1 MNDLGAILPELAVTI
16 TAAAVLLADLVVGGP
31 RRARWLSLVAI
42 AGLAAAAVASRPG
55 SAPSAYTAFNGF
67 VVVDEFTQF
76 FRLLFLVLA
85 FIAVLAAEEYSARRN
100 LPYAEL
106 LATLL
111 FSTLGAMTIALAGD
125 LITLFVGLELMTIP
139 VYVLAGMQ
147 RRNQFSNEAA
157 LKYFLLGAF
166 STAILLY
173 GFAWLYGLT
182 GSTDLRGIATGL
194 TASGLT
200 GPVLVALALV
210 TVGLSFKA
218 AVVPFHQWTPDAYDG
233 APTPVTAFMS
243 VAPKAAAFAAIL
255 RLIGVALAPLAI
267 DWTTTFAVLAAI
279 TMTLGNVVALAQT
292 SVKRML
298 AYSSIAHT
306 GYIAAGVAAAQA
318 GPQAWAGVL
327 FYAFAYGVMN
337 IGAFAALLVLDTE
350 GTRGAAL
357 DDLRGLSRRA
367 AWPAATFAVLL
378 GSLTGL
384 PPTIGFWA
392 KVFVFLPALDAGL
405 GWLAVVMAL
414 NAALA
419 AFYYLRVLVY
429 MYMLDPEGAVPEL
442 THARLVGAAVG
453 LTAITSIVL
462 GIWSDPLY
470 AWAVSAAGPIVR

>member
-1 MNDLGAILPELAVTI
+1 MNDLLAILPELAVTLTATLVLVVDLVVAGRGRVRALSI
-16 TAAAVLLADLVVGGP
+16 TAAL
-31 RRARWLSLVAI
+31 
-42 AGLAAAAVASRPG
+42 GLAVAAILSWYGPAVGPYA
-55 SAPSAYTAFNGF
+55 AFNGF
-67 VVVDEFTQF
+67 VVVDPFTQF
-76 FRLLFLVLA
+76 FRVLFLLLA
-85 FIAVLAAEEYSARRN
+85 FIAVLAAEEYSVRRN

-147 RRNQFSNEAA
+147 RRNPFSNEAA

-182 GSTDLRGIATGL
+182 GSTELRGIAGGL
-194 TASGLT
+194 TAIGLS

-210 TVGLSFKA
+210 TVGLGFKA
-218 AVVPFHQWTPDAYDG
+218 AIVPFHQWTPDAYDG

-267 DWTTTFAVLAAI
+267 DWTTTFALLAAL

-357 DDLRGLSRRA
+357 DDVRGLARRSPLA
-367 AWPAATFAVLL
+367 ALAFAVLL
-378 GSLTGL
+378 VSLTGL

-419 AFYYLRVLVY
+419 AYYYLRVVVY
-429 MYMLDPEGAVPEL
+429 MYMLDPEGVVPDL
-442 THARLVGAAVG
+442 ARARLVGAAVG
-453 LTAITSIVL
+453 LTAIASLVL
-462 GIWSDPLY
+462 GVFTDPVY
-470 AWAVSAAGPIVR
+470 HWALNAAAPILR

>member
-1 MNDLGAILPELAVTI
+1 MNDLLAILPELFVTL
-16 TAAAVLLADLVVGGP
+16 TAAAVLGADLVVTGP
-31 RRARWLSLVAI
+31 RRIRVLSVLTAG
-42 AGLAAAAVASRPG
+42 GLALAAIASRP
-55 SAPSAYTAFNGF
+55 AAVPEAYTAFNGF
-67 VVVDEFTQF
+67 VVVDAFSQF
-76 FRLLFLVLA
+76 FRVLFILLA
-85 FIAVLAAEEYSARRN
+85 FIAVLAAEEYSVRRD

-111 FSTLGAMTIALAGD
+111 FSTLGAMTIALSGD

-139 VYVLAGMQ
+139 VYVLAGIQ
-147 RRNQFSNEAA
+147 RRNPFSNEAA

-182 GSTDLRGIATGL
+182 GSTDFRGIASGL
-194 TASGLT
+194 TGIGLT

-210 TVGLSFKA
+210 TVGLGFKA

-267 DWTTTFAVLAAI
+267 DWTTTFAILAAL

-318 GPQAWAGVL
+318 GSQAWAGVL
-327 FYAFAYGVMN
+327 FYAFAYGLMN
-337 IGAFAALLVLDTE
+337 IGAFAALIVLDTE
-350 GTRGAAL
+350 GTRGATL
-357 DDLRGLSRRA
+357 DDLRGLARRA
-367 AWPAATFAVLL
+367 PLAALAFAVLL
-378 GSLTGL
+378 VSLTGL

-392 KVFVFLPALDAGL
+392 KVFVFLPALNADL
-405 GWLAVVMAL
+405 GWLAVIMAL

-419 AFYYLRVLVY
+419 AYYYLRVVVY

-442 THARLVGAAVG
+442 AKARLVGAAVG
-453 LTAITSIVL
+453 LTAIASLVL
-462 GIWSDPLY
+462 GVFTDPVY
-470 AWAVSAAGPIVR
+470 SWALRAAEPILR